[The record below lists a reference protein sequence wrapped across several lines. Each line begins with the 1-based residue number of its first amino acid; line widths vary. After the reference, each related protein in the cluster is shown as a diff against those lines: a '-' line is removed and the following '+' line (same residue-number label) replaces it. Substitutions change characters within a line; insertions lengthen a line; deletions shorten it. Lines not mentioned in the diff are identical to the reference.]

1 MLDGRVWG
9 ALLCAVLAGGGAPLT
24 AEPIQIPG
32 PNGPLEAELTE
43 VADAAHVL
51 VIIPGSG
58 PTDRDGNAPTMG
70 LSSDTYRLLADGLAE
85 VGIASLRIDKRGFFG
100 SEAAIVDP
108 NDVTIAAYAEDANA
122 WVTRAAE
129 HAPCVWLAGHSE
141 GGLVALVAAQDPPE
155 ALCGLILFTTPGRPL
170 GQVMLEQ
177 MRANPYNAPLLPVL
191 EPLIADLEAGRTQDP
206 ATLPAALQPLFSA
219 GLQRYMVDLF
229 SYDPAALGA
238 GWTGPVLSVTGTRDV
253 QMTAAD
259 AARLAEAMPQAETLT
274 LRDGTHMLKQDVP
287 GQPFATY
294 TNPSLQLHADLIP
307 GLRAFL
313 TGQSSD

>member
-1 MLDGRVWG
+1 MLGVRVWG
-9 ALLCAVLAGGGAPLT
+9 ALLCALLAGGGAPLA

-32 PNGPLEAELTE
+32 PNGLLEAELTE
-43 VADAAHVL
+43 VSGAEHVL

-70 LSSDTYRLLADGLAE
+70 LNSDTYRLLADGLAE

-100 SEAAIVDP
+100 SEAAIADP
-108 NDVTIAAYAEDANA
+108 TDVTIAAYAEDAKA
-122 WVTRAAE
+122 WVTRAAS

-155 ALCGLILFTTPGRPL
+155 ALCGLILLTTPGRPL

-177 MRANPYNAPLLPVL
+177 MRANPYNASLMPVL
-191 EPLIADLEAGRTQDP
+191 ESLVADLEAGRMQDP
-206 ATLPAALQPLFSA
+206 TTLPAALQPLFSA
-219 GLQRYMVDLF
+219 GLQCYMVDLF

-238 GWTGPVLSVTGTRDV
+238 GWTGPVLSVTGTQDV
-253 QMTAAD
+253 QIAGSDTE
-259 AARLAEAMPQAETLT
+259 RLTEAMPQAEPLS
-274 LRDGTHMLKQDVP
+274 LQGGTHMLKQSVP

-294 TNPSLQLHADLIP
+294 TDPSLPLHPDLIP
-307 GLRAFL
+307 GLRGFL
-313 TGQSSD
+313 ASHSP